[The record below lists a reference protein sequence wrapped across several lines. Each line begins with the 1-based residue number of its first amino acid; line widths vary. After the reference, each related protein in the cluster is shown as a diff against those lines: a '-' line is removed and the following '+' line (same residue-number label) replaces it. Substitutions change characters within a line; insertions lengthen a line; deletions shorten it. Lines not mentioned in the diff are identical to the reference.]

1 MKLVRFGS
9 AGHERPG
16 LIDSDGQVSHF
27 IGQERPRHTLS
38 LHLPSITGADPYHPG
53 IFLMGAYQDIM
64 GDMHNLFGRVN
75 EVHVFIDPNQKNGY
89 YIKEVIEGT
98 SISGILDTVQY
109 KETSLIHSLKNQ
121 IDNAVLNKRI
131 APSEASKMLDQYKQ
145 GLRDQTYLSF

>member
-1 MKLVRFGS
+1 
-9 AGHERPG
+9 
-16 LIDSDGQVSHF
+16 
-27 IGQERPRHTLS
+27 
-38 LHLPSITGADPYHPG
+38 
-53 IFLMGAYQDIM
+53 MGAYHDIM

-98 SISGILDTVQY
+98 SISGVLDTVQY
-109 KETSLIHSLKNQ
+109 KETNLIQSLKNQ